1 MKINEIITE
10 SKQEEITEHLQL
22 NEVDARNFDSD
33 EDFYNAVNAPAKP
46 RYRGQQSP
54 GVNPDDEDY
63 FREIFRK
70 KREAAKKAEQ
80 DKGVSEDKV
89 TGTFGQNHTQWPS
102 GTKVTDEY
110 GNRYR
115 IVGHVGRELIL
126 QDLDS
131 KTTRK
136 IHPEKLQK
144 MDSQGV
150 AEGSTPEKFKVTY
163 QLNNGQVKS
172 KVMVGKDSK
181 TVAKY
186 FEFKYRHTPM
196 SVENMNTVGQV
207 DETIKKVGS
216 QYEVVSKSGKN
227 MGKSPTKAGAVK
239 RLGQVEYFKHHPG
252 K

>member
-1 MKINEIITE
+1 MKITEIITE

-46 RYRGQQSP
+46 RYRGRQSP

-80 DKGVSEDKV
+80 D
-89 TGTFGQNHTQWPS
+89 GQ
-102 GTKVTDEY
+102 
-110 GNRYR
+110 
-115 IVGHVGRELIL
+115 
-126 QDLDS
+126 
-131 KTTRK
+131 
-136 IHPEKLQK
+136 
-144 MDSQGV
+144 QGV
-150 AEGSTPEKFKVTY
+150 AE
-163 QLNNGQVKS
+163 
-172 KVMVGKDSK
+172 
-181 TVAKY
+181 A
-186 FEFKYRHTPM
+186 
-196 SVENMNTVGQV
+196 QV

>member
-33 EDFYNAVNAPAKP
+33 EDYYNALKAPAKRSSAP
-46 RYRGQQSP
+46 SDYPYSQQE
-54 GVNPDDEDY
+54 DDDY

-80 DKGVSEDKV
+80 DGQQGMAEGSLEEDKGMKQYWAFKREWRAKHGANAKV
-89 TGTFGQNHTQWPS
+89 PGYDSREYTAWQWRQAD
-102 GTKVTDEY
+102 K
-110 GNRYR
+110 
-115 IVGHVGRELIL
+115 
-126 QDLDS
+126 Q
-131 KTTRK
+131 
-136 IHPEKLQK
+136 
-144 MDSQGV
+144 QGV
-150 AEGSTPEKFKVTY
+150 AEAPV
-163 QLNNGQVKS
+163 Q
-172 KVMVGKDSK
+172 
-181 TVAKY
+181 
-186 FEFKYRHTPM
+186 
-196 SVENMNTVGQV
+196 
-207 DETIKKVGS
+207 ETIKKIGS